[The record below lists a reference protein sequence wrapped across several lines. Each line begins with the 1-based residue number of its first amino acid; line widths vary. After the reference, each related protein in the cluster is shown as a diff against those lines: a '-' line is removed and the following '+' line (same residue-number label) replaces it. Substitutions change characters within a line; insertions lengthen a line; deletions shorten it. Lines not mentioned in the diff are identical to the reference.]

1 MDASDSAQAVKHQLR
16 RGDALLLVDVQND
29 FLPGGTLAVT
39 QAQDVIPAL
48 QRYLDRFVEAA
59 APIFATRDW
68 HPPDH
73 CSFHAQGGP
82 WPAHCIAGS
91 RGADFPSSL
100 HLPASAIVMSK
111 GTDPASDA
119 YSGFQGTSLHADLQ
133 IAGVTRLFVGGLAT
147 DYCVLQTVKEAL
159 RLGYVAYLLVDAV
172 QAVNVRPDDGTRAVE
187 SMVSAGAI
195 PLRYGHWFA

>member
-1 MDASDSAQAVKHQLR
+1 MNGLR
-16 RGDALLLVDVQND
+16 PGDALIVVDVQND

-39 QAQDVIPAL
+39 QGEAVIAAL
-48 QRYLDRFVEAA
+48 QRYLDLFVDAS

-68 HPPDH
+68 HPPNH

-91 RGADFPSSL
+91 RGAEFPSSL
-100 HLPASAIVMSK
+100 HLPSSAIVMSK

-133 IAGVTRLFVGGLAT
+133 TAGITRLFVGGLAT
-147 DYCVLQTVKEAL
+147 DYCVLQTVEEAL
-159 RLGYVAYLLVDAV
+159 RLGYAVYLLVDAV
-172 QAVNVRPDDGTRAVE
+172 RAVNVRPEDGRRAVE

-195 PLRYGHWFA
+195 PLCYEQGLA